1 MKPQT
6 FTYEVRV
13 HKTCIVLE
21 TIDKLFLFCFNFLP
35 DIPEDADY
43 LLQFTIQ
50 TIQRKQ
56 FTQ

>member
-1 MKPQT
+1 MKSE
-6 FTYEVRV
+6 Y
-13 HKTCIVLE
+13 I
-21 TIDKLFLFCFNFLP
+21 KLALSWKLLISCFFLFCFNFLP